1 MSQVLE
7 QDVTESDEFYK
18 SEIRR
23 MVEQMRKNNEI
34 MERDQQEIDLLKQK
48 SRETLKRIDENLAT
62 IERTLV

>member
-34 MERDQQEIDLLKQK
+34 MECDQQEIDLLKQT

-62 IERTLV
+62 IERTLI

>member
-7 QDVTESDEFYK
+7 QDITESDEFYK
-18 SEIRR
+18 NEIHR

-48 SRETLKRIDENLAT
+48 SREALKRIDENLAT
-62 IERTLV
+62 IERTLI